1 MSAAAVQQIGAAE
14 SSHIVNILLV
24 DDNPAKLLALES
36 ALAGLG
42 QNLVKARSGEEAL
55 RALLAHDFAVILLDV
70 NLPGM
75 TGFELA
81 KMLRSRPRSRHTPI
95 IFISA
100 VDAPETRAREG
111 YALGAVDY
119 IYTPDPEVLRA
130 KAKVFV
136 ELFQKTEEVTRQA
149 AAIRRLNA
157 ELEQRVAERTAAL
170 QRSNEALQQ
179 FVYVASHD
187 LQEPLRTIATYVKLL
202 ARRYHDK
209 LDGEAQEFI
218 DFAVDGAE
226 RMQQLIQGLLAY
238 SRVGNKELVRTATDC
253 ESVLACTL
261 RDLRQAIQESGAE
274 VTHDPLP
281 TVAAD
286 AQQLGLVLQNL
297 LGNAIKF
304 RGGERPRV
312 HVSAVRD
319 GRQWRFAV
327 RDNGIGL
334 DPRHAE
340 RIFHIFQRLHTRQEY
355 PGTGI
360 GLAICKKVV
369 ERHGGRIWVES
380 APGQGATFF
389 FLISDSCAPARDGAE
404 GRAD

>member
-1 MSAAAVQQIGAAE
+1 MSAAAVNQVEIGKF
-14 SSHIVNILLV
+14 SQVVNILLV
-24 DDNPAKLLALES
+24 DDNPTKLLALES
-36 ALAGLG
+36 VLADLG
-42 QNLVKARSGEEAL
+42 QNLVKARSGEAAL
-55 RALLAHDFAVILLDV
+55 RALLTHEFAVILLDV
-70 NLPGM
+70 NMPGM
-75 TGFELA
+75 NGFELA
-81 KMLRSRPRSRHTPI
+81 KMLRSRPRSKHTPI

-100 VDAPETRAREG
+100 VNAPETHAREG

-119 IYTPDPEVLRA
+119 IYTPDPEVLCA
-130 KAKVFV
+130 KVKVFV
-136 ELFQKTEEVTRQA
+136 ELFQKTQEITRQA
-149 AAIRRLNA
+149 AAIRQLNT

-202 ARRYHDK
+202 ARRYHGK
-209 LDGEAQEFI
+209 LDTEAEEFI

-238 SRVGNKELVRTATDC
+238 SRVESKELAYISTDC
-253 ESVLACTL
+253 ESVLASTL
-261 RDLRQAIQESGAE
+261 RDLQRAIQESDAE
-274 VTHDPLP
+274 ITHDPLP

-304 RGGERPRV
+304 RSSERPRI
-312 HVSAVRD
+312 HVSAEQD
-319 GRQWRFAV
+319 GQQWRFAV

-369 ERHGGRIWVES
+369 ERHGGRMWVES

-389 FLISDSCAPARDGAE
+389 FTISDPSALSHAGA
-404 GRAD
+404 

>member
-1 MSAAAVQQIGAAE
+1 MSAAVVKQGEIE
-14 SSHIVNILLV
+14 KLSRTVNILLV
-24 DDNPAKLLALES
+24 GDTPTKLLALHS
-36 ALAGLG
+36 ALADLG
-42 QNLVKARSGEEAL
+42 QNLVRARSWEEAL

-70 NLPGM
+70 NMSGM
-75 TGFELA
+75 NGFELA
-81 KMLRSRPRSRHTPI
+81 KMLRSRPRSKHTPI

-100 VDAPETRAREG
+100 VDAPETHPHAS
-111 YALGAVDY
+111 YAVGAVDY

-130 KAKVFV
+130 KVKVFV
-136 ELFQKTEEVTRQA
+136 ELFQKTEAITRQA
-149 AAIRRLNA
+149 ATIRQLNT
-157 ELEQRVAERTAAL
+157 ELEQRVAARTAAL

-187 LQEPLRTIATYVKLL
+187 LQEPLRTVATYVKLL
-202 ARRYHDK
+202 ARRYQGK
-209 LDGEAQEFI
+209 LDADTEEFI
-218 DFAVDGAE
+218 GFAVDGAE

-238 SRVGNKELVRTATDC
+238 SRVESKELTCTATDC

-261 RDLRQAIQESGAE
+261 RDLQQAIRESEAE
-274 VTHDPLP
+274 ITHDPLP

-286 AQQLGLVLQNL
+286 AQQLRLVLQNL

-304 RGGERPRV
+304 RSSERPRI
-312 HVSAVRD
+312 HVSAAQD

-334 DPRHAE
+334 DPRQAE
-340 RIFHIFQRLHTRQEY
+340 RIFHIFQRLHTRKEY

-360 GLAICKKVV
+360 GLAICKQVV
-369 ERHGGRIWVES
+369 ERHGGRMWVES

-389 FLISDSCAPARDGAE
+389 FTLSNPSSLSRARA
-404 GRAD
+404 

>member
-1 MSAAAVQQIGAAE
+1 MSAAAVGQVGAEE
-14 SSHIVNILLV
+14 SSHTVNILLV

-42 QNLVKARSGEEAL
+42 QNLVKAGSGEEAL

-100 VDAPETRAREG
+100 VDTPETRAREG

-136 ELFQKTEEVTRQA
+136 ELFQKTEEITRQA

-170 QRSNEALQQ
+170 RRSNEALQQ

-202 ARRYHDK
+202 ARRYHDR
-209 LDGEAQEFI
+209 LDGEAKEFI

-238 SRVGNKELVRTATDC
+238 SRVGNKELARTATDC
-253 ESVLACTL
+253 ESLLACTL
-261 RDLRQAIQESGAE
+261 HDLRQAIEESGAE

-286 AQQLGLVLQNL
+286 ARQLGLVLQNL
-297 LGNAIKF
+297 LSNAIKF
-304 RGGERPRV
+304 RGGERPRI
-312 HVSAVRD
+312 HVS
-319 GRQWRFAV
+319 
-327 RDNGIGL
+327 
-334 DPRHAE
+334 
-340 RIFHIFQRLHTRQEY
+340 
-355 PGTGI
+355 
-360 GLAICKKVV
+360 
-369 ERHGGRIWVES
+369 
-380 APGQGATFF
+380 
-389 FLISDSCAPARDGAE
+389 
-404 GRAD
+404 

>member
-1 MSAAAVQQIGAAE
+1 MSAAAVNQVEIGN
-14 SSHIVNILLV
+14 SSQVVNILLV
-24 DDNPAKLLALES
+24 DDNPTKLLALES
-36 ALAGLG
+36 VLADLG
-42 QNLVKARSGEEAL
+42 QHLVKAQSGEAAL
-55 RALLAHDFAVILLDV
+55 RALLTHEFAVILLDV
-70 NLPGM
+70 NMPGM
-75 TGFELA
+75 NGFELA
-81 KMLRSRPRSRHTPI
+81 KMLRSRPRSKHTPI

-100 VDAPETRAREG
+100 VNAPETRAREG

-130 KAKVFV
+130 KVKVFV
-136 ELFQKTEEVTRQA
+136 ELFQKTQEITRQA
-149 AAIRRLNA
+149 AAIRQLNA

-187 LQEPLRTIATYVKLL
+187 LQEPLRTIAAYVKLL
-202 ARRYHDK
+202 ARRYHGK
-209 LDGEAQEFI
+209 LDTEAEEFI

-238 SRVGNKELVRTATDC
+238 SRVESQELAYTSTDC
-253 ESVLACTL
+253 ESVLAGIL
-261 RDLRQAIQESGAE
+261 RDLRRAIQESDAE
-274 VTHDPLP
+274 ITHDPLP

-297 LGNAIKF
+297 IGNAIKF
-304 RGGERPRV
+304 RSSERPHI
-312 HVSAVRD
+312 HVSAEQD

-369 ERHGGRIWVES
+369 ERHGGRMWVES

-389 FLISDSCAPARDGAE
+389 FTISDHSTLSRAGA
-404 GRAD
+404 